1 MSNISK
7 LPGVPESTPDSTPT
21 AIIEA
26 KSDKFYGLSK
36 FDHDLYKEDDDI
48 SLPVIR
54 VKRISLPN
62 NGERWK
68 VFSDAK
74 VTLVIEG
81 GKLTKKEKE
90 FLRSVEGASWLLVQA
105 KIGIKSF
112 NAFKKELKAK
122 LATKDKPSKNETKKK
137 LK

>member
-1 MSNISK
+1 MPNI
-7 LPGVPESTPDSTPT
+7 PNTIETVPNASSV
-21 AIIEA
+21 AIEPNKDQFQGHA
-26 KSDKFYGLSK
+26 LSK
-36 FDHDLYKEDDDI
+36 FDFDLYHEESDV

-68 VFSDAK
+68 VFSDSK
-74 VTLVIEG
+74 ITLVIEG

-105 KIGIKSF
+105 KIGIKSL

-122 LATKDKPSKNETKKK
+122 LVTKDKPLKNETKKK